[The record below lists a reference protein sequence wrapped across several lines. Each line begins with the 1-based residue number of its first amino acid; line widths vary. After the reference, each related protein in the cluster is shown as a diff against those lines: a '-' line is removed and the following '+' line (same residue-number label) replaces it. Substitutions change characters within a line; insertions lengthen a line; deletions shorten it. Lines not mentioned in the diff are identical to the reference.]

1 MDQDEFVRRIE
12 VYLKLDMPEVEEAR
26 SIAEALGQR
35 LFQYVRQ
42 PPVPMSAN
50 DSLLE
55 TLLPA
60 NGLLFFSAAW
70 DGTCQKYRPIVQ
82 EVAGSLGRLFVEIDV
97 DDLVGGAIAAA
108 YSVCNTPTVAVG
120 LPARG
125 RVVVGARGA
134 DELASTLTS

>member
-12 VYLKLDMPEVEEAR
+12 VYLKLDVPQVEEAR
-26 SIAEALGQR
+26 SIAEALGRR

-42 PPVPMSAN
+42 PPVPTKAN

-55 TLLPA
+55 TLLPS

-70 DGTCQKYRPIVQ
+70 DGNSQQYRPIVQ
-82 EVAGSLGRLFVEIDV
+82 EVAGSLGCRLVEIDV
-97 DDLVGGAIAAA
+97 DGLVGGAIAAA
-108 YSVCNTPTVAVG
+108 YAVLNTPAVALG

-134 DELASTLTS
+134 DELVSTLTS